1 MILMGGSSRQS
12 LVALRENLD
21 KTISGLSSAD
31 CAAISKD
38 LFVAL
43 LAVDS
48 SVALP
53 RAYTEPARDAA
64 SKSELLSDLFG
75 GKLGAKAQS
84 LLAQA
89 VALRWSSSMQMVDA
103 LEQIA
108 VETEAS
114 AANIDGQLDRV
125 HDEIFAFSRILVENP
140 DLRQAFNTRSDSD
153 ARKIELLNSIFASKF
168 SAHTVTLLAHAF
180 AGLRGRHV
188 ERTVVAYSH
197 AVTERL
203 NRVNA
208 HVRIAVALTDAQKKK
223 LNDALS
229 KHIGQTVHLNVEV
242 DPSVLGGLSIRF
254 EDEIIDGTII
264 NRLAEAGR
272 ALAV

>member
-1 MILMGGSSRQS
+1 MILLGGSSRQS
-12 LVALRENLD
+12 LVVLREALD
-21 KTISGLSSAD
+21 KTISGLSSSD
-31 CAAISKD
+31 CAAISQD
-38 LFVAL
+38 LFVSLHAI
-43 LAVDS
+43 DS
-48 SVALP
+48 SVALR
-53 RAYTEPARDAA
+53 RAFTDPARDAA
-64 SKSELLSDLFG
+64 AKSELLSDLFG

-89 VALRWSSSMQMVDA
+89 VALRWSTSGQMVDA

-108 VETEAS
+108 VEAEAS
-114 AANIDGQLDRV
+114 AANIAGELDRV
-125 HDEIFAFSRILVENP
+125 HDEIFAFNRTLVENP
-140 DLRQAFNTRSDSD
+140 ELRQAFNTRADSYE
-153 ARKIELLNSIFASKF
+153 RKVDLLKTIFGSKF
-168 SAHTVTLLAHAF
+168 SAHTVTLIAHAF
-180 AGLRGRHV
+180 AGQRGRHI
-188 ERTVVAYSH
+188 ERTIVAYSH

-208 HVRIAVALTDAQKKK
+208 HVRTAIALTDAQKKK
-223 LNDALS
+223 LNEALT
-229 KHIGQTVHLNVEV
+229 KYIGQTVHLNVEV

>member
-21 KTISGLSSAD
+21 NTISGLSSAD

-48 SVALP
+48 SVALR
-53 RAYTEPARDAA
+53 RAFTDPARDAA
-64 SKSELLSDLFG
+64 SKAELLSDLFG

-108 VETEAS
+108 VETQAS

-180 AGLRGRHV
+180 AGLRGRHI

-208 HVRIAVALTDAQKKK
+208 HVRTAVALTDAQKKK

-264 NRLAEAGR
+264 HRLAEAGR

>member
-48 SVALP
+48 SVALR
-53 RAYTEPARDAA
+53 RAFTDPARDAA
-64 SKSELLSDLFG
+64 SKAELLSDLFG

-108 VETEAS
+108 VETQAS

-180 AGLRGRHV
+180 AGLRGRHI

-208 HVRIAVALTDAQKKK
+208 HVRTAVALTDGQKKK
-223 LNDALS
+223 LNDTLS